1 MRNKIIEMLKNA
13 DGGFISGEDIA
24 AKLDVSRTA
33 IWKHIRKLRATGY
46 DIISKENR
54 GYSLKELP
62 DLLLPENILPEL
74 NTKIIAADN
83 SRVIYLECTESTNK
97 TAKKIAA
104 EGAVEGTVIIAE
116 EQTGGKG
123 RLERDF
129 FSPKRKGILFS
140 LILRPNCLPKDAPKF
155 TLLAAVA
162 LVKAMEK
169 FNLNAKIKWPN
180 DIIFDGRKVVGI
192 LTEMSAEIGRV
203 NYIVI
208 GIGINANISREEF
221 PENIRDIAASLY
233 EMNGNK
239 KISRVNI
246 FRAILEELDKIY
258 CEINS
263 DGFEKIFKLWRE
275 YNATLGRDVKV
286 ISAESG
292 EIFFGKAIDID
303 EEGALIVEVDGEQ
316 KKVFAGDV
324 SIRNVNY
331 NDKP

>member
-1 MRNKIIEMLKNA
+1 MRKKILEMLKKA

-33 IWKHIRKLRATGY
+33 VWKHIKKLKERGY
-46 DIISKENR
+46 DIISRENR

-74 NTKIIAADN
+74 KTKILAADP
-83 SRVIYLECTESTNK
+83 SRMIYFDCTESTNK
-97 TAKKIAA
+97 IAKKIAA
-104 EGAVEGTVIIAE
+104 EGAVEGTVIVAE

-169 FNLNAKIKWPN
+169 FNLRAGIKWPN

-221 PENIRDIAASLY
+221 PKNIRNIAASLY

-239 KISRVNI
+239 KISRINF
-246 FRAILEELDKIY
+246 FRAVLKELDELY
-258 CEINS
+258 REINF
-263 DGFEKIFKLWRE
+263 DGFEKIFALWKKYNITLNRE
-275 YNATLGRDVKV
+275 VKI

-292 EIFFGKAIDID
+292 EIFFGKAVDID
-303 EEGALIVEVDGEQ
+303 EEGALIVEVDGER
-316 KKVFAGDV
+316 KKVYAGDV
-324 SIRNVNY
+324 SIRNA
-331 NDKP
+331 D

>member
-1 MRNKIIEMLKNA
+1 MRKKILEMLKKA

-33 IWKHIRKLRATGY
+33 VWKHIKKLKERGY
-46 DIISKENR
+46 DIISRENR

-74 NTKIIAADN
+74 KTKILATDS
-83 SRVIYLECTESTNK
+83 SRMIYFDCTESTNK
-97 TAKKIAA
+97 IAKKIAA
-104 EGAVEGTVIIAE
+104 EGAVEGTVIVAE

-169 FNLNAKIKWPN
+169 FNLRAGIKWPN

-221 PENIRDIAASLY
+221 PKNIRNIAASLY

-239 KISRVNI
+239 KISRINF
-246 FRAILEELDKIY
+246 FRAVLKELDELY
-258 CEINS
+258 REINF
-263 DGFEKIFKLWRE
+263 DGFEKIFALWKKYNITLNRE
-275 YNATLGRDVKV
+275 VKI

-292 EIFFGKAIDID
+292 EIFFGKAVDID
-303 EEGALIVEVDGEQ
+303 EEGALIVEVDGER
-316 KKVFAGDV
+316 KKVYAGDV
-324 SIRNVNY
+324 SIRNA
-331 NDKP
+331 D